1 MLVALPTCQDL
12 PDWEVDDAPF
22 HRALEDVDIAW
33 ERQVWDDPAVDWSCF
48 DAVLIRTTWDY
59 QLKEPAFLKWI
70 QHVATVS
77 RLFNPPSVISWN
89 TKKTYLRD
97 LESAGARLTPTSWLE
112 KGTSVNLRERI
123 SELGWTRGFLKP
135 VVGATA
141 RETLRFHCDES
152 GLNAAQAHLDRLLPN
167 ESMMLQPYLETVET
181 EGELSA
187 LYFDGVFSH
196 GVRKIPVPGDY
207 RVQDDFGA
215 SDEPYSFSLAE
226 EAEIQGILRALQR
239 VLSQQ
244 CNLEEALLYARID
257 VLRDGQ
263 GGLFLN
269 ELELVEPSLF
279 FRHAQASPLSLAQ
292 ALKRRL
298 SRC

>member
-1 MLVALPTCQDL
+1 MLVALPTCQNL

-22 HRALEDVDIAW
+22 HRALNEVAIDW
-33 ERQVWDDPAVDWSCF
+33 ERPIWDNPAVDWSRF

-70 QHVATVS
+70 EDVAVVS

-97 LESAGARLTPTSWLE
+97 LELAGARLTPTSWLE
-112 KGTSVNLRERI
+112 KGSSPNLSALI
-123 SELGWTRGFLKP
+123 SELGWDRGFLKP

-141 RETLRFHCDES
+141 RETLRFQCDES
-152 GLNAAQAHLDRLLPN
+152 GLTAAQAHLERLLPN
-167 ESMMLQPYLETVET
+167 EAMMLQPYLETVET

-187 LYFDGVFSH
+187 LYFDGAFSH

-215 SDEPYSFSLAE
+215 SDEPYAFNSTE
-226 EAEIQGILRALQR
+226 EVEVQRILMALQS
-239 VLSQQ
+239 VLNQK
-244 CNLEEALLYARID
+244 CRLEEPLLYARID

-279 FRHAQASPLSLAQ
+279 FRHDNASPMRLAQ
-292 ALKRRL
+292 AVKRRL